1 MITVR
6 AKGVK
11 KFILTLYSLINL
23 HNASIVKTCIQACS
37 QLEEKRWR
45 EEKRREEKRRDGRL
59 HFHESGSAKLM
70 ETCFL

>member
-23 HNASIVKTCIQACS
+23 HNASIVKTCIQASS

-45 EEKRREEKRRDGRL
+45 EEKRREEKRREEMGD
-59 HFHESGSAKLM
+59 FISMSPEVPS
-70 ETCFL
+70 